1 MDLALLVKHE
11 SKSRVDKILWKAQS
25 HYATN
30 YNTSDVVTA
39 LTSQT
44 QPENANT
51 VTIIV
56 SYFRKGRARLIDFY
70 QFIDVYAT

>member
-25 HYATN
+25 HNATN
-30 YNTSDVVTA
+30 YNNTSDVVTA

-51 VTIIV
+51 VFV
-56 SYFRKGRARLIDFY
+56 SYSGKERTAIGFFSNS
-70 QFIDVYAT
+70 

>member
-25 HYATN
+25 HNAIN
-30 YNTSDVVTA
+30 YNNTSDVVTA

-51 VTIIV
+51 VRIV
-56 SYFRKGRARLIDFY
+56 ISFQEETG
-70 QFIDVYAT
+70 TTN